1 MKTLIEKKNIN
12 VMQKTPVLE
21 FNHVD
26 ITRTNDVVI
35 QDATFTIN
43 QGDYVGIVGPNGGG
57 KTTLLHAIFGF
68 LPIKNGSIYLFS
80 QKIQTFTEWDRI
92 AYVPQGAIYF
102 DTNFPLTVTE
112 LVGLGRITRD
122 KIGRPLKKTDWTAVH
137 ECLDLMG
144 ISDIAEK
151 RIGSLSGGQKQRM
164 FIAKALVRN
173 PEILILDEPVA
184 GIDATGLENFYKL
197 LSDLNLRKNLTIL
210 IVSHDLSS
218 VFCRMTKLLCV
229 NRKVYMS
236 DITREIDP
244 NIVLKKVYGDH
255 FHFVF
260 HEHECIGGFH
270 HDCDDSQ

>member
-1 MKTLIEKKNIN
+1 
-12 VMQKTPVLE
+12 MQKNTVLE

-26 ITRTNDVVI
+26 IIRANDVVI
-35 QDATFTIN
+35 HDASFTIN

-57 KTTLLHAIFGF
+57 KTTLLLAIFGS
-68 LPIKNGSIYLFS
+68 LPIKNGSIRLFS
-80 QKIQTFTEWDRI
+80 QKIQTFTDWHRI

-112 LVGLGRITRD
+112 LVGLGRITRG
-122 KIGRPLKKTDWTAVH
+122 KIGRPLKKTDWTAVN

-144 ISDIAEK
+144 ISDIGKK

-197 LSDLNLRKNLTIL
+197 LSDLNLKKNLTIL

-236 DITREIDP
+236 NITREIDP
-244 NIVLKKVYGDH
+244 NIVLKKVYGEH

-260 HEHECIGGFH
+260 HDHECKGGFH
-270 HDCDDSQ
+270 HD